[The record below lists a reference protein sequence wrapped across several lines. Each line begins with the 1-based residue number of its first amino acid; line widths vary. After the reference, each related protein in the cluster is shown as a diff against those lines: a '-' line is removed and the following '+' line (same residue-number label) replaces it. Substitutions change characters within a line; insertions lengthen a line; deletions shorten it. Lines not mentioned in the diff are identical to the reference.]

1 MDLPY
6 LTAAL
11 QNLRDKWPEAWPG
24 LDLVVRN
31 ALSQLG
37 HAPQTRLT
45 ARKQALHDCIFSV
58 IQAIEQDGAERSAR
72 QEEPAYHNRLHFSD
86 AVVSL
91 CVLLSNERV
100 IAGRPRAA
108 ALSHAEWLC
117 MLTMVSHDF
126 MHNGRVNAFRSEIEA
141 MTVQALLP
149 HMSEHRVHA
158 DDQAL
163 VSDLILKTDPAFVAQ
178 SHQNIQGLPFDV
190 ADPRCML
197 VLIQECDILASA
209 LPATGGGLTQ
219 QLSREWS
226 TVAPER
232 SQSLLPPEGRLMF
245 LKHAARFSSPSSRL
259 LGVQAVIDQ
268 QIQALQQ
275 SC

>member
-6 LTAAL
+6 LTASL
-11 QNLRDKWPEAWPG
+11 QNLRDKWPEDWPG

-37 HAPQTRLT
+37 HDQRARLT
-45 ARKQALHDCIFSV
+45 ARNKALHDCIFSV
-58 IQAIEQDGAERSAR
+58 IQAIEKDGIKRAGR

-100 IAGRPRAA
+100 IAGRPRSA

-149 HMSEHRVHA
+149 HMSEHGVHA

-163 VSDLILKTDPAFVAQ
+163 VSDLILKTDPVFVAQ
-178 SHQNIQGLPFDV
+178 SHQNIQGLRFDV

-209 LPATGGGLTQ
+209 LPATGGSLTQ
-219 QLSREWS
+219 KLSLEWS
-226 TVAPER
+226 KVAPER
-232 SQSLLPPEGRLMF
+232 SQALLPPKGRLMF

-259 LGVQAVIDQ
+259 LGVQTAIDQ

>member
-1 MDLPY
+1 MDLPF
-6 LTAAL
+6 LIATL
-11 QNLRDKWPEAWPG
+11 QNLRDKWPKAWPG

-37 HAPQTRLT
+37 HSPQTRLT
-45 ARKQALHDCIFSV
+45 ARNQALHNCIFSV
-58 IQAIEQDGAERSAR
+58 IQAIEEDGIERSAK
-72 QEEPAYHNRLHFSD
+72 QQEPAYHNRLHFSD

-100 IAGRPRAA
+100 IAGRPRSAD
-108 ALSHAEWLC
+108 LSHAEWLC

-126 MHNGRVNAFRSEIEA
+126 KHNGRVNAFRSEIEGF
-141 MTVQALLP
+141 TVQALLP
-149 HMSEHRVHA
+149 HMKKHRVHA

-163 VSDLILKTDPAFVAQ
+163 VSGLILKTDPAFVAE
-178 SHQNIQGLPFDV
+178 SHQTIQGLPFDV

-209 LPATGGGLTQ
+209 LPATGGDLTL

-226 TVAPER
+226 SVAPER
-232 SQSLLPPEGRLMF
+232 SKSLLPPEGRLLF
-245 LKHAARFSSPSSRL
+245 LKHAALFSSPSSRL

-268 QIQALQQ
+268 QIKVLQQ
-275 SC
+275 AC